1 MESTP
6 SPTTPPS
13 SPSRFDKRAHDG
25 LERALA
31 RIREGAGLEEEEI
44 IGIAWDYFVAGF
56 AARGD
61 RGSEIPVT
69 HGPVTGPPEPV
80 EPVEPVATAETEFP
94 AEHVAALTPR
104 RLEVLRLVARGLT
117 NREIG
122 RVLGISCYTVKS
134 HLAALFEALDVTNRT
149 EAAFALQRYE
159 AAYPE
164 MHN

>member
-1 MESTP
+1 MDIP
-6 SPTTPPS
+6 PNPTTPPS
-13 SPSRFDKRAHDG
+13 SPARFDQRAHDG

-31 RIREGAGLEEEEI
+31 RIREGAGLEEEEL

-56 AARGD
+56 AARSD
-61 RGSEIPVT
+61 RGSDIPVT
-69 HGPVTGPPEPV
+69 HGPATGPPEPV
-80 EPVEPVATAETEFP
+80 EPVSTGESEFP

-159 AAYPE
+159 AAHPE
-164 MHN
+164 VRN

>member
-1 MESTP
+1 MDSAQSQPMPPTPRQCESA
-6 SPTTPPS
+6 
-13 SPSRFDKRAHDG
+13 FAG
-25 LERALA
+25 LERALN
-31 RIREGAGLEEEEI
+31 RIRAGSKLEEEAVV
-44 IGIAWDYFVAGF
+44 GLAWEYFVAGF
-56 AARGD
+56 TARGGD
-61 RGSEIPVT
+61 EREQAVAATPEESERPTVD
-69 HGPVTGPPEPV
+69 EPD
-80 EPVEPVATAETEFP
+80 FL

-164 MHN
+164 LRN

>member
-1 MESTP
+1 MDTAQSDTP
-6 SPTTPPS
+6 AQPQPP
-13 SPSRFDKRAHDG
+13 RLDQRAHAG
-25 LERALA
+25 LERVLA
-31 RIREGAGLEEEEI
+31 RIRAGSTLEEEAVV
-44 IGIAWDYFVAGF
+44 GLAWDYFVAGF
-56 AARGD
+56 TARG
-61 RGSEIPVT
+61 GQASELPNL
-69 HGPVTGPPEPV
+69 PPAGPPDAANEPD
-80 EPVEPVATAETEFP
+80 FL